1 MGDTTITINVKVI
14 KTALWLIALVI
25 IGLWLANTRTIF
37 GWFGGIYLIGYAA
50 GYALHHDWKA

>member
-1 MGDTTITINVKVI
+1 MITINVKAI

-25 IGLWLANTRTIF
+25 IGLWLASTWTIF

-50 GYALHHDWKA
+50 GYAMHHDWKA